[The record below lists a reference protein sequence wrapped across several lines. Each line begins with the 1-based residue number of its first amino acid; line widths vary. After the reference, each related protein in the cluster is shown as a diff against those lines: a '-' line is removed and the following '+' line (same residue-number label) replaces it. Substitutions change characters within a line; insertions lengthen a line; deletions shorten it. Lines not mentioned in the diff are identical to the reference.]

1 MTAMD
6 AFYIANLQSYE
17 ILCNILQYYA
27 TIIIQS
33 IDKQIKFPV
42 DMLGLWHTMF
52 FPNRAAVFCFNVISP
67 LEKRTQGPGRGVPD
81 RLSED
86 KLKIR
91 SPIPFGDEFSGSH
104 LLAILEHT
112 GQMSYIAYRMCLEK

>member
-6 AFYIANLQSYE
+6 AFYIANLQSYK

-27 TIIIQS
+27 TVIIQS
-33 IDKQIKFPV
+33 SDKQIKFPV

-91 SPIPFGDEFSGSH
+91 SPIPFGDELSGSH
-104 LLAILEHT
+104 LLAILNFGACRT
-112 GQMSYIAYRMCLEK
+112 NVIYCLPNVS